1 VARTASLALAFL
13 LVHAPAA
20 LALAGGG
27 SSGYSGGG
35 GGGGGGGYSGGGG
48 GYSGGSGSG
57 TGGAWW
63 VWFLVIGGIVMFVVI
78 SSAVGTA
85 KYRARRRAR
94 AARVKTASAEAA
106 QDDAYFAHDEVVA
119 EAERLF
125 REAQA
130 AWDAR
135 DHAKLQAM
143 IPPELWKEWKRRL
156 DDFEHK
162 GWHNRVEVRSVS
174 SEYVGI
180 TNREDDTQD
189 RCVVR
194 LEAYVRDYVVDRN
207 GTHIKRSDSSS
218 ESATVAQYWTLGR
231 EGDRWQLVSIE
242 EQAEGDHQLA
252 EGIVATPS
260 DDERLRDESLVEAA
274 VAEAPVGV
282 STAEIADLDF
292 DGDARAAANDLSL
305 ADPRFAPDIL
315 EAAARRAV
323 AGWAEAVDGEDD
335 QLAAV
340 ASPEAL
346 RQLLYPNGE
355 GTRLVVR
362 GPRVT
367 RLRIAAL
374 DAAAQPPTMTV
385 EVGVTGRRYLENR
398 DTAAVVSG
406 SRDSETSFTE
416 RWTMALDG
424 ADDTPWRVVQAS
436 GAGTPA

>member
-1 VARTASLALAFL
+1 
-13 LVHAPAA
+13 
-20 LALAGGG
+20 
-27 SSGYSGGG
+27 
-35 GGGGGGGYSGGGG
+35 
-48 GYSGGSGSG
+48 
-57 TGGAWW
+57 
-63 VWFLVIGGIVMFVVI
+63 
-78 SSAVGTA
+78 
-85 KYRARRRAR
+85 
-94 AARVKTASAEAA
+94 
-106 QDDAYFAHDEVVA
+106 
-119 EAERLF
+119 
-125 REAQA
+125 
-130 AWDAR
+130 
-135 DHAKLQAM
+135 
-143 IPPELWKEWKRRL
+143 
-156 DDFEHK
+156 
-162 GWHNRVEVRSVS
+162 
-174 SEYVGI
+174 VGI
-180 TNREDDTQD
+180 TNRADDTQD

-194 LEAYVRDYVVDRN
+194 IEADVRDYVVDGN

-231 EGDRWQLVSIE
+231 AGDHWQLVSIE
-242 EQAEGDHQLA
+242 EQAEGDHQLDSKL
-252 EGIVATPS
+252 VTTPS
-260 DDERLRDESLVEAA
+260 EDERLRDESLVEAA
-274 VAEAPVGV
+274 VAEAPTGV

-346 RQLLYPNGE
+346 RQLLHPNGE

-362 GPRVT
+362 GPQVR

-374 DAAAQPPTMTV
+374 DAAAQPPTMAV
-385 EVGVTGRRYLENR
+385 EVDVTGRRYLENR

-406 SRDSETSFTE
+406 SRDSETQFTE

-424 ADDTPWRVVQAS
+424 ADDTPWRVVQAA